1 MSITYKKI
9 GNYILPNLVAP
20 EMKQA
25 KIGKYGIMR
34 LQYLKENKMGTY
46 EAMKMKGTLTS
57 HLSEIEETSQKRL
70 EVIMKNLMKQ
80 AKITEEL
87 KATDQMKWIGLMNN
101 IKNQAEE
108 MVVRELIYS

>member
-1 MSITYKKI
+1 MNMTYKKI

-20 EMKQA
+20 EEGKA

-57 HLSEIEETSQKRL
+57 HLNEIEETSQKRI
-70 EVIMKNLMKQ
+70 EVIMKDLLKQ
-80 AKITEEL
+80 ENITEEL

-108 MVVRELIYS
+108 IVVRELIYS